1 MVVPS
6 LAIIMAC
13 QNPWMNSPPFLTPDL
28 PENFGMILSSVVWH
42 ALLVSL
48 APAPAFSAA
57 GSEPVTLTGRAVEL
71 AAALK
76 PLGVAFDPEPVAK
89 QVVVQGPDGAITPL
103 ISDEASRALFLD
115 ERLRDRPLEIQGRRF
130 PGIPYV
136 QVTSIRVDEQGQL
149 RTPEYSCEICAISVR
164 YPQTCPC
171 CQGPMVLRMRP
182 AER

>member
-1 MVVPS
+1 
-6 LAIIMAC
+6 
-13 QNPWMNSPPFLTPDL
+13 
-28 PENFGMILSSVVWH
+28 MILSTVVWH

-130 PGIPYV
+130 PGIPYI

-182 AER
+182 EER